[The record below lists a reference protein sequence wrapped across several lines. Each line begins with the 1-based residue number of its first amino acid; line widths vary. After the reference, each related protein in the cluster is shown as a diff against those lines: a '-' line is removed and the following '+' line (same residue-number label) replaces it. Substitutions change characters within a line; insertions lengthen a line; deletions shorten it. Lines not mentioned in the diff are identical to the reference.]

1 MFLDTIKNP
10 ELWQKIRTDE
20 TYRPL
25 IDAMLQSYEKDA
37 VPPITEIPYTMAADF
52 FVSGDR
58 ATSEAIYFVRRALC
72 TCAILA
78 LIYPEERKYFDRMQ
92 DFLFAIC
99 NEYTWEIPAHTPN
112 MTDYIPDDIDLF
124 ASETGYALSEIY
136 KIFFGKILLKM

>member
-1 MFLDTIKNP
+1 MFLDTVKNP

-52 FVSGDR
+52 FVSGER
-58 ATSEAIYFVRRALC
+58 AKNEAIYFVRRRALC

-78 LIYPEERKYFDRMQ
+78 LISS
-92 DFLFAIC
+92 A
-99 NEYTWEIPAHTPN
+99 
-112 MTDYIPDDIDLF
+112 
-124 ASETGYALSEIY
+124 
-136 KIFFGKILLKM
+136 